1 MGSGLVNETPI
12 QIDSYPTVVEF
23 GQASQISPWAAAGI
37 KHGRRR
43 AESSGKRG
51 ERTGDRHRA
60 KGGESIRV
68 G

>member
-1 MGSGLVNETPI
+1 MGSGPVNETPI
-12 QIDSYPTVVEF
+12 QIDSYSPVAEF

-43 AESSGKRG
+43 TESSGKRS
-51 ERTGDRHRA
+51 ERTGDRHSA
-60 KGGESIRV
+60 TGGESIRV

>member
-1 MGSGLVNETPI
+1 MGSGPVNETPI
-12 QIDSYPTVVEF
+12 QINSYPTVAEF
-23 GQASQISPWAAAGI
+23 GQASKISPWATTGI

-43 AESSGKRG
+43 TESSGKRS
-51 ERTGDRHRA
+51 ERTGDRHSA